1 MKALAL
7 PPGDWRLV
15 IGGAVLTCAA
25 YPPFHLFLPSFLC
38 LIPAAWLILGGAD
51 DPRPARRHLAQ
62 GFWFGLVASGLLL
75 HWMVVALWHFTPLS
89 VLGYAATAIG
99 LALYSAVLFAV
110 TGWVMR
116 TTGLSLLLVFPVLW
130 TALEWIVGH
139 QGDFR
144 FPWLGLG
151 TSLTGY
157 PTVVQLADIVG
168 ARGVT
173 YLLVLANVALALA
186 WRHRATRRQA
196 AVLAGGVGVGLVVA
210 LVYGVVRERTI
221 DLRVVGKVTVV
232 QPNIGYEEKW
242 EQAQQDSIVNGLLNL
257 TAEALMAGEPL
268 LEETAPR
275 DPDLIVWP
283 EAAVPGYFQQNP
295 VWLVLVKEFSSGTR
309 TAMFLGALDFA
320 QTEEGRVEHYNAGY
334 LFNDWG
340 VWDRYPVYHKRYLVP
355 ITEHVPIA
363 APRWIRSRFFGGFT
377 PGTALPVYEL
387 GLWRSDTVLRFG
399 ALICYESAFE
409 NLARRYRRGGAEF
422 LLNITND
429 AWFGRTI
436 GPYQHAAHLVMR
448 AIENRVGI
456 ARAANSGI
464 SEFVD
469 PLGREHQ
476 RTALNVR
483 TFETREILTA
493 DGVTLY
499 TRLGDW
505 VGTLSLLAT
514 ALLVGYT
521 LWRRR

>member
-1 MKALAL
+1 VRALAL

-38 LIPAAWLILGGAD
+38 LIPAAWLILDGAD
-51 DPRPARRHLAQ
+51 DPRPVRRHLAQ
-62 GFWFGLVASGLLL
+62 GFWFGLAANGLLL

-89 VLGYAATAIG
+89 ILGYAGTVIG

-116 TTGLSLLLVFPVLW
+116 TTRLSLLLVFPVLW

-173 YLLVLANVALALA
+173 WLLVLANVALALA
-186 WRHRATRRQA
+186 WRHRAARRQA
-196 AVLAGGVGVGLVVA
+196 AVLAGGVGLGLVVA
-210 LVYGVVRERTI
+210 LAYGVVRERTI

-268 LEETAPR
+268 LEGAEPR
-275 DPDLIVWP
+275 DPDLVVWP

-295 VWLVLVKEFSSGTR
+295 VWLVNVKDFSATTR
-309 TAMFLGALDFA
+309 TSMLLGALDFA
-320 QTEEGRVEHYNAGY
+320 QTEEGRVGTPCTTSGIWCRSRSACPSPAHAG
-334 LFNDWG
+334 FARASSG
-340 VWDRYPVYHKRYLVP
+340 VSRRARPSRCTSSGSGARTGCCVSGRSSATSRRSRTSRGATGGAVRSSSSTSRTTP
-355 ITEHVPIA
+355 GSA
-363 APRWIRSRFFGGFT
+363 AP
-377 PGTALPVYEL
+377 L
-387 GLWRSDTVLRFG
+387 GPTST
-399 ALICYESAFE
+399 
-409 NLARRYRRGGAEF
+409 RR
-422 LLNITND
+422 T
-429 AWFGRTI
+429 W
-436 GPYQHAAHLVMR
+436 
-448 AIENRVGI
+448 
-456 ARAANSGI
+456 
-464 SEFVD
+464 
-469 PLGREHQ
+469 
-476 RTALNVR
+476 
-483 TFETREILTA
+483 
-493 DGVTLY
+493 
-499 TRLGDW
+499 
-505 VGTLSLLAT
+505 
-514 ALLVGYT
+514 
-521 LWRRR
+521 

>member
-1 MKALAL
+1 VRALAL

-38 LIPAAWLILGGAD
+38 LIPAAWLILDGAD
-51 DPRPARRHLAQ
+51 DPRPVRRHLAQ
-62 GFWFGLVASGLLL
+62 GFWFGLAANGLLL

-89 VLGYAATAIG
+89 ILGYAGTVIG

-116 TTGLSLLLVFPVLW
+116 TTRLSLLLVFPVLW

-173 YLLVLANVALALA
+173 WLLVLANVALALA
-186 WRHRATRRQA
+186 WRHRAARRQA
-196 AVLAGGVGVGLVVA
+196 AVLAGGVGLGLVVA
-210 LVYGVVRERTI
+210 LAYGVVRERTI

-268 LEETAPR
+268 LEGAEPR
-275 DPDLIVWP
+275 DPDLVVWP

-295 VWLVLVKEFSSGTR
+295 VWLVNVKDFSATTR
-309 TAMFLGALDFA
+309 TSMLLGAL
-320 QTEEGRVEHYNAGY
+320 E
-334 LFNDWG
+334 
-340 VWDRYPVYHKRYLVP
+340 YPVYHKRYLVP
-355 ITEHVPIA
+355 ITERVPIA
-363 APRWIRSRFFGGFT
+363 GPRWIRSRFFGGFT

-387 GLWRSDTVLRFG
+387 RKRGSDRMLRFG

-409 NLARRYRRGGAEF
+409 NLARGYRRGGAEF
-422 LLNITND
+422 LVNITND
-429 AWFGRTI
+429 AWFGRTL

-448 AIENRVGI
+448 AIESRVGI

-464 SEFVD
+464 SAFVD

-476 RTALNVR
+476 RTALDVR

-493 DGVTLY
+493 EGLTLY
-499 TRLGDW
+499 ARLGDW

-514 ALLVGYT
+514 ALLVGYAW
-521 LWRRR
+521 WRRR

>member
-1 MKALAL
+1 VRALAL

-38 LIPAAWLILGGAD
+38 LIPAAWLILDGAD
-51 DPRPARRHLAQ
+51 DPRPVRRHLAQ
-62 GFWFGLVASGLLL
+62 GFWFGLAANGLLL

-89 VLGYAATAIG
+89 ILGYAGTVIG

-116 TTGLSLLLVFPVLW
+116 TTRLSLLLVFPVLW

-173 YLLVLANVALALA
+173 WLLVLANVALALA
-186 WRHRATRRQA
+186 WRHRAARRQA
-196 AVLAGGVGVGLVVA
+196 AVLAGGVGLGLVVA
-210 LVYGVVRERTI
+210 LAYGVVRERTI

-268 LEETAPR
+268 LEGAEPR
-275 DPDLIVWP
+275 DPDLVVWP

-295 VWLVLVKEFSSGTR
+295 VWLVNVKDFSATTR
-309 TAMFLGALDFA
+309 TSMLLGALDFA
-320 QTEEGRVEHYNAGY
+320 QTEEGRVEFYNAAY

-340 VWDRYPVYHKRYLVP
+340 VWNRYPVYHKRYLVP
-355 ITEHVPIA
+355 ITERVPIA
-363 APRWIRSRFFGGFT
+363 GPRWIRSRFFGGFT
-377 PGTALPVYEL
+377 P
-387 GLWRSDTVLRFG
+387 
-399 ALICYESAFE
+399 CYESAFE
-409 NLARRYRRGGAEF
+409 NLARGYRRGGAEF
-422 LLNITND
+422 LVNITND
-429 AWFGRTI
+429 AWFGRTL

-448 AIENRVGI
+448 AIESRVGI

-464 SEFVD
+464 SAFVD

-476 RTALNVR
+476 RTALDVR

-493 DGVTLY
+493 EGLTLY
-499 TRLGDW
+499 ARLGDW

-514 ALLVGYT
+514 ALLVGYAW
-521 LWRRR
+521 WRRR